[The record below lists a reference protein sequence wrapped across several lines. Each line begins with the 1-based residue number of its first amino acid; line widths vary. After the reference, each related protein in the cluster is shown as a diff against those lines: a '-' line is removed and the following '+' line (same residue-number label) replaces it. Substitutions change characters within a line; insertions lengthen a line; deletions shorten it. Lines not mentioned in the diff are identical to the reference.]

1 MHPNTLVI
9 SHPDCARH
17 DTGPGHPE
25 SPARLQAL
33 LTAIDPLASN
43 PSDRLARRE
52 GRRANEAELALV
64 HPTGYIA
71 AIHDA
76 VNRASESGRLVYLDP
91 DTVVSP
97 ATWDAARASTGAV
110 LTAIDAV
117 LDGAAKNAFCATR
130 PPGHHASSDR
140 AMGFCFFNNVAVGVR
155 YAQGKG
161 WKRALIIDWD
171 VHHGNGTEAI
181 FYEDPDVYYVSMHQS
196 PHYPGTGAPS
206 LRGHGPGVGR
216 NLNLPVPPGLPASHY
231 VGELLRGLDF
241 ALSDFVPD
249 IVFISAGFD
258 AAYGDPLAGL
268 TLAPD
273 DYAQLT
279 RRVLEIAATHCEDRV
294 ISALEG
300 GYDLENLADC
310 GVAHV
315 RALAGLDA
323 D

>member
-1 MHPNTLVI
+1 MHPNTLII

-17 DTGPGHPE
+17 DTGQGHPE

-33 LTAIDPLASN
+33 LTAIDKLVSN
-43 PSDRLARRE
+43 PDGRLARRE
-52 GRRANEAELALV
+52 GRRASEAELALV
-64 HPTGYIA
+64 HPTAYIGTIHEA
-71 AIHDA
+71 AK
-76 VNRASESGRLVYLDP
+76 RATAAGRLIYLDP

-97 ATWDAARASTGAV
+97 ATWEAALASAGAV
-110 LTAIDAV
+110 LTGIDAV
-117 LDGAAKNAFCATR
+117 LDGEAKNAFCATR
-130 PPGHHASSDR
+130 PPGHHATADR

-155 YAQGKG
+155 YAQQRGL
-161 WKRALIIDWD
+161 KRALIIDWD

-181 FYEDPDVYYVSMHQS
+181 FYEDPDVYNVSMHQS
-196 PHYPGTGAPS
+196 PHYPGTGAPT

-231 VGELLRGLDF
+231 VDELLKGLDF
-241 ALSDFVPD
+241 ALSEFTPD

-258 AAYGDPLAGL
+258 AAFGDPLGGL

-273 DYAQLT
+273 DFAQLT
-279 RRVLEIAATHCEDRV
+279 RRALEIAAAHCEDRV
-294 ISALEG
+294 ITALEG
-300 GYDLENLADC
+300 GYDLDNLAEC

-315 RALAGLDA
+315 AALAGLDA